1 MKYKIITNITFLLP
15 LADILAMSGE
25 TTTGDTIADDGHF
38 EINLSQTEVKRE

>member
-15 LADILAMSGE
+15 DILAMSGE